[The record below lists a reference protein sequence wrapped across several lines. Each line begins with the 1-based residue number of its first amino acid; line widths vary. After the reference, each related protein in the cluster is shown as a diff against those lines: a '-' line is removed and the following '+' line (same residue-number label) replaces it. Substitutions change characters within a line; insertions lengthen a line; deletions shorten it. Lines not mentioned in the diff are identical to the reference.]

1 MDCMDTAAETTL
13 TGPKLHES
21 AATILNPLEGAKDPA
36 AITEKKIQEP
46 KISSAP
52 HCS

>member
-1 MDCMDTAAETTL
+1 MDTASETTL
-13 TGPKLHES
+13 SGPELHEFV
-21 AATILNPLEGAKDPA
+21 ATILNPLEGAKNPA